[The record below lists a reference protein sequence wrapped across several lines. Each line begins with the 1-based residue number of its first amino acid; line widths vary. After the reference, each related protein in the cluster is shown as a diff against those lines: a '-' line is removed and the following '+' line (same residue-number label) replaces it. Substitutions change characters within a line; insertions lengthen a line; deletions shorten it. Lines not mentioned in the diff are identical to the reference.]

1 MISKLDVE
9 YIFEDNDASA
19 SEFGWDFQENAGIF
33 LFLHY
38 IKEAQSVA
46 VESKNQ
52 DIEIKFQDKT
62 IYAQAKALQDS
73 TQIGTENAKLRD
85 AMASLA
91 KVNIIDGDLLFYISN
106 LSAPIDGEKD
116 LYRNDIVSFSNCPL
130 EQQQF
135 IKKQVEVVVNRLK
148 NENEKQTTKAGT
160 KKKNIE
166 LISRLENFNYDNLYI
181 SSIYP
186 FGITEDRYRKI
197 KDKVIEI
204 MTGPMGIDSIEAKG
218 YSDKILKHWQSVL
231 HFDATIPDNKNYRK
245 FIKKEDFVWTVLA
258 VVCEKVEADFIA
270 ETLSSCIDDSFE
282 EECNCY
288 LENEENLY
296 HERFEFMNQV
306 LHDYEDFKKTLAPGS
321 EKADRLF
328 IKSDKWKKYVYEFED
343 VSDESM
349 REYIIKCYLYKIINR
364 NKRLVKIT
372 KGVGLC
378 SSRN

>member
-1 MISKLDVE
+1 MIDKLDVE
-9 YIFEDNDASA
+9 YKFEDNDSSA

-38 IKEAQSVA
+38 ISEAQSVA
-46 VESKNQ
+46 IESKNQ
-52 DIEIKFQDKT
+52 DIEIKFQNKT
-62 IYAQAKALQDS
+62 IYAQAKALQNS
-73 TQIGTENAKLRD
+73 TQTGTENTKLRD
-85 AMASLA
+85 AMVSLA
-91 KVNIIDGDLLFYISN
+91 KVNINEGDLLLYISN

-130 EQQQF
+130 VQKQF
-135 IKKQVEVVVNRLK
+135 IKKQVEVIVNRLK
-148 NENEKQTTKAGT
+148 KENEKPSIKSVA

-166 LISRLENFNYDNLYI
+166 LIKRLDNFNYDNLYI

-204 MTGPMGIDSIEAKG
+204 MTGPMEIDSIEAKG

-231 HFDATIPDNKNYRK
+231 HFDATIPDDKNYKK

-258 VVCEKVEADFIA
+258 VVCEKVETDFIA
-270 ETLSSCIDDSFE
+270 ETLSSRIDDFFE
-282 EECNCY
+282 EECKYY
-288 LENEENLY
+288 LENEGNLY
-296 HERFEFMNQV
+296 HERFEFMNDV
-306 LHDYEDFKKTLAPGS
+306 LHDYEDFKKSLTPGS
-321 EKADRLF
+321 EKTNKLF
-328 IKSDKWKKYVYEFED
+328 IKSDMWKKYVSEFED
-343 VSDESM
+343 VSDNLM

-364 NKRLVKIT
+364 NKRLIKIT

>member
-1 MISKLDVE
+1 MIDKLDVE
-9 YIFEDNDASA
+9 YKFEDNDSSA

-38 IKEAQSVA
+38 IREAQSVA

-73 TQIGTENAKLRD
+73 TQTGTENTKLRD
-85 AMASLA
+85 AMVSLA

-135 IKKQVEVVVNRLK
+135 IKNQVEVVVKRLE
-148 NENEKQTTKAGT
+148 NENEKQTTKAGK

-166 LISRLENFNYDNLYI
+166 LIKRLENFNYDNLYI

-231 HFDATIPDNKNYRK
+231 HFDATIPDDKNYRK

-258 VVCEKVEADFIA
+258 VVCEKVEAAFIA

-282 EECNCY
+282 EECNYY

-296 HERFEFMNQV
+296 HERFEFMNDV
-306 LHDYEDFKKTLAPGS
+306 LHDYEDFKKTVTPGN

-328 IKSDKWKKYVYEFED
+328 IKSDSWKKYVSEFED
-343 VSDESM
+343 VSDDLM

>member
-1 MISKLDVE
+1 MIDKLDVE
-9 YIFEDNDASA
+9 YKFEDNDSSA

-38 IKEAQSVA
+38 ISEAQSVA

-52 DIEIKFQDKT
+52 DIEIKFQDRT

-73 TQIGTENAKLRD
+73 TQTGTENAKLRD

-91 KVNIIDGDLLFYISN
+91 KVNIIDDDWLFYISN

-130 EQQQF
+130 EQKQF
-135 IKKQVEVVVNRLK
+135 IKKQVEVIVNRLK
-148 NENEKQTTKAGT
+148 NENEKPSIKSAA

-166 LISRLENFNYDNLYI
+166 LIKRLENFNYDNLYI

-197 KDKVIEI
+197 KDKVMEI

-231 HFDATIPDNKNYRK
+231 HFDATIPDDKNYRK

-258 VVCEKVEADFIA
+258 VVCEKVEAAFIA

-282 EECNCY
+282 EECNYY

-296 HERFEFMNQV
+296 HERFEFMNDV
-306 LHDYEDFKKTLAPGS
+306 LHDYEDFKKTVTPGS

-328 IKSDKWKKYVYEFED
+328 IKSDSWKKYISEFED
-343 VSDESM
+343 VSDDLM

>member
-1 MISKLDVE
+1 MISKLDVD
-9 YIFEDNDASA
+9 YIFEDNDSSA

-73 TQIGTENAKLRD
+73 TQAGTENAKLRD
-85 AMASLA
+85 AMVSLA

-135 IKKQVEVVVNRLK
+135 IKKQVEIVVKRLE

-166 LISRLENFNYDNLYI
+166 LIKRLENFNYDNLYI

-197 KDKVIEI
+197 KDKVIDI
-204 MTGPMGIDSIEAKG
+204 MTGPMEIDSIEAKG

-231 HFDATIPDNKNYRK
+231 HFDATIPDDKNYRK

-258 VVCEKVEADFIA
+258 VVCEKVEAAFIA

-282 EECNCY
+282 EECNYY

-296 HERFEFMNQV
+296 HERFEFMNDV
-306 LHDYEDFKKTLAPGS
+306 LHDYEDFKKIVTPGS

-328 IKSDKWKKYVYEFED
+328 IKSDSWKKYVSEFED
-343 VSDESM
+343 VSDDLM
-349 REYIIKCYLYKIINR
+349 REYIIKCYLYKIIKR

>member
-73 TQIGTENAKLRD
+73 TQIGTENVKLRD

-306 LHDYEDFKKTLAPGS
+306 LHDYEDFKKTLATGS

-328 IKSDKWKKYVYEFED
+328 IKSDTWKKYVYEFED

>member
-9 YIFEDNDASA
+9 YIFEDNDSSA

-46 VESKNQ
+46 IESKNQ

-73 TQIGTENAKLRD
+73 TQTGTENTKLRD

-91 KVNIIDGDLLFYISN
+91 KVNTSDGDLLFYISN
-106 LSAPIDGEKD
+106 LRAPIDGEKD

-135 IKKQVEVVVNRLK
+135 IKKQVVVVVNRLK
-148 NENEKQTTKAGT
+148 NENKKPTTKEGT

-166 LISRLENFNYDNLYI
+166 LIRRLENFNYANLYI

-197 KDKVIEI
+197 KEKVIEI
-204 MTGPMGIDSIEAKG
+204 MTVTMGIDTIEAKG
-218 YSDKILKHWQSVL
+218 YSDKILKHWQRVL
-231 HFDATIPDNKNYRK
+231 HFDATIPDDKNHSK
-245 FIKKEDFVWTVLA
+245 FIEKEEFVWTVVA
-258 VVCEKVEADFIA
+258 IVCEKVEADFIA
-270 ETLSSCIDDSFE
+270 ETLLSCIDYSFE
-282 EECNCY
+282 EECNYY
-288 LENEENLY
+288 LEREENLY
-296 HERFEFMNQV
+296 HGRFEFMNEV
-306 LHDYEDFKKTLAPGS
+306 LHDFEDFKKTLTPGS
-321 EKADRLF
+321 KNADRLF
-328 IKSDKWKKYVYEFED
+328 IKSDIWKKYVYEFED
-343 VSDESM
+343 VLDDLM

-364 NKRLVKIT
+364 NKRLVEIT